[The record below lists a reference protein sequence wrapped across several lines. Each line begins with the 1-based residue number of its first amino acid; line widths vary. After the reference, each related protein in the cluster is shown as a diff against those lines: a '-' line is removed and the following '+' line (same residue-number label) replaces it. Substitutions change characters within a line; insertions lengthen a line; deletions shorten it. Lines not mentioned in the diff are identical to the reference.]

1 MVPTRP
7 SRPAAP
13 PAGAGYGVH
22 GKGRTTP
29 SIRPDEPQRG
39 VIGGTIIADFDQSV
53 DLVLT
58 AVWTNGVVM
67 SGSARPAR
75 MSFVGLRD
83 SFVASDA
90 LSTTMPSGVVTFLF
104 TDVEGSTRRW
114 ESDPDAMRIALADHD
129 SVLQSVIEAHEGWTF
144 KHTGDGVCAA
154 FSSACHAV
162 DAAIEA
168 QLRLALPVRM
178 GLATG
183 EVEAQGSDYF
193 DVTLNR
199 TARVMS
205 AGHGGQILVAA
216 STAELLDEVDLIDL
230 GSRRLRDLSEALQIF
245 QVRSEGLRVEFPPL
259 KTVDTV
265 PGNLPV
271 QATSFI
277 GREAEVRRARRV
289 GAGTSVGDPDRC
301 GRSWQDPGRSMHQ
314 IGLAAD
320 MAGDH
325 AWVVANCSR
334 FALRDFAFVNDEP
347 WHVQPFELPTSR
359 FMYEQ
364 AGSPWAPAKSTN
376 AASGDLEV
384 VPGMRGPVVG
394 KLQDLLIKLRLI
406 RDVITNH
413 DQFYG
418 PATVEVIRRFQAT
431 AGLRVDG
438 RVGPM
443 TWAAL
448 RAAR

>member
-1 MVPTRP
+1 MATTYPSWSTPQTIDEIRARSSFTTMHPIMQERLERLIKGSGGRVGLGQGYRSEEEQRQMFLSRYVVDPHGPTQYDGKRWRKKDP
-7 SRPAAP
+7 RLATAAP
-13 PAGAGYGVH
+13 
-22 GKGRTTP
+22 
-29 SIRPDEPQRG
+29 
-39 VIGGTIIADFDQSV
+39 
-53 DLVLT
+53 
-58 AVWTNGVVM
+58 
-67 SGSARPAR
+67 
-75 MSFVGLRD
+75 
-83 SFVASDA
+83 
-90 LSTTMPSGVVTFLF
+90 
-104 TDVEGSTRRW
+104 
-114 ESDPDAMRIALADHD
+114 
-129 SVLQSVIEAHEGWTF
+129 
-144 KHTGDGVCAA
+144 
-154 FSSACHAV
+154 
-162 DAAIEA
+162 
-168 QLRLALPVRM
+168 
-178 GLATG
+178 
-183 EVEAQGSDYF
+183 
-193 DVTLNR
+193 
-199 TARVMS
+199 
-205 AGHGGQILVAA
+205 
-216 STAELLDEVDLIDL
+216 
-230 GSRRLRDLSEALQIF
+230 
-245 QVRSEGLRVEFPPL
+245 
-259 KTVDTV
+259 
-265 PGNLPV
+265 
-271 QATSFI
+271 
-277 GREAEVRRARRV
+277 
-289 GAGTSVGDPDRC
+289 
-301 GRSWQDPGRSMHQ
+301 PGRSMHE

-334 FALRDFAFVNDEP
+334 FALRHFAFVNDEP